1 MRSWYGIIPVTSTVY
16 SLHCSCY
23 MLRLHACKYFNSI
36 SFSTDAETCTSCRCS
51 NTNEKFCHT
60 SDFPDKLGFKTIPLL
75 FSRNRL
81 STSTVFGSDI
91 SLRQD
96 SAVRALQL
104 SILTNVYVS
113 CLPCPRQL
121 VAVLVLHAMENLL
134 ALALPVAD
142 AVSFEFDGIN
152 VTAQHVMARSVPLMR
167 LLAFYDQFIK
177 SQ

>member
-1 MRSWYGIIPVTSTVY
+1 MALFQSLVQCTHYIVAAVCYGYTHVSTLIRSVSQQTPRHVHRAAVRTLMRS
-16 SLHCSCY
+16 
-23 MLRLHACKYFNSI
+23 FSI
-36 SFSTDAETCTSCRCS
+36 HPTFRISKVSRRFLC
-51 NTNEKFCHT
+51 F
-60 SDFPDKLGFKTIPLL
+60 